1 MTKSKSKKN
10 RIQPH
15 NKTKSEEPFNMIPVS
30 PTRLFATDRYP
41 NKHLDKRPHFV
52 WTSVHTSSGQASTL

>member
-1 MTKSKSKKN
+1 
-10 RIQPH
+10 
-15 NKTKSEEPFNMIPVS
+15 MIPVS

-52 WTSVHTSSGQASTL
+52 CPQHFCLYPHIYISSFCVSLFHLSSL

>member
-1 MTKSKSKKN
+1 
-10 RIQPH
+10 
-15 NKTKSEEPFNMIPVS
+15 MIPVS

-52 WTSVHTSSGQASTL
+52 CPQHFCLYPHIYIYIYISSFCVSLFHLSSL